1 MHNAPAGGYR
11 VRVMNLQP
19 FRVSNDAL
27 ADPAELRRRFED
39 EGYLFLRKFQDP
51 DKLRQLRL
59 DILETLQRAGDWIV
73 PGSRLEEGRVDPDKA
88 VTEGNREY
96 SEVYAQVQ
104 KLRSM
109 HASGHWP
116 EVVDVVGQIIDG
128 PVMPH
133 PMKITRLWFPK
144 YTEHTTPFHQDFV
157 HFQSN
162 LEVISVWTP
171 VGDCPLELG
180 PLAVVEG
187 SHKVGRVVDHHFSL
201 GAGGQKVADPEQ
213 RGIPRCSDFEIG
225 DTLIFGC
232 LMVHGALPNLTEDR
246 LRVSLDN
253 RYQLDGLPVSENQ
266 LKPHLVDILTWEQVY
281 EDWPEDDP
289 LKYYWRSSQF
299 EVIEQDT
306 RFGEVAFAEAL
317 ELAEQGDEH
326 ALIALKRAVANSPN
340 AESVEKAHKIL
351 EKIGALET
359 APGA

>member
-1 MHNAPAGGYR
+1 MTD
-11 VRVMNLQP
+11 LQP

-27 ADPAELRRRFED
+27 SDPAELRRRFAD

-51 DKLRQLRL
+51 DKLSQLRF
-59 DILETLQRAGDWIV
+59 DILEAIRTASDWIV
-73 PGSRLEEGRVDPDKA
+73 PGSKLEEGRVDPAKA
-88 VTEGNREY
+88 ITEGNREY
-96 SEVYAQVQ
+96 SRIYAHVQ

-116 EVVDVVGQIIDG
+116 EVVDLLGTVIDG
-128 PVMPH
+128 TVMPH
-133 PMKITRLWFPK
+133 PMKITRLWFPQ

-187 SHKVGRVVDHHFSL
+187 SHKVGKVVDHHFSL
-201 GAGGQKVADPEQ
+201 GAGGQKVTRPEE

-225 DTLIFGC
+225 DTLVFGC

-266 LKPHLVDILTWEQVY
+266 LKPHLVDSLTWEAVY
-281 EDWPEDDP
+281 EDWPDPDP
-289 LKYYWRSSQF
+289 LKYYWQDSQF

-326 ALIALKRAVANSPN
+326 AVTALKRAVANSPN
-340 AESVEKAHKIL
+340 TEGVKKAQKVL
-351 EKIGALET
+351 EKIGVLET